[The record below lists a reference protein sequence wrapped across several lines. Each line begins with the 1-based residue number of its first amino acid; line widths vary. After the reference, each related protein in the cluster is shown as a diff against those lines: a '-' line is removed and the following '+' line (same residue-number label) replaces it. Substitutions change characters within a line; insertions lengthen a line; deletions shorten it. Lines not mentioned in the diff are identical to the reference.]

1 MLPILEAAKNWDWDE
16 DEKAEDLMDQW
27 IEQTANELHPESER
41 AERAVR
47 TTLLYLLENR
57 AMTRVKEIHPEWM
70 PYLPEVLTPEEAV
83 ELAMREM
90 YLNEEDKA
98 ATDETKAKI
107 RSQILSDV
115 GGNNQAAVALLERMT
130 AFTGKDGKEI
140 PGVANIEKLSEGRAF
155 TTWGR
160 IKPGGKDREAY
171 ENALA
176 DVKDRFNLWDER
188 PQE

>member
-1 MLPILEAAKNWDWDE
+1 MLEVDMRMFPIIAEQKTEHSWMLPILEAAKNWDWDE

-27 IEQTANELHPESER
+27 IEQTANELHPESES

-57 AMTRVKEIHPEWM
+57 AMTKVKEIHPEWM

-98 ATDETKAKI
+98 AATDLLTRMQDGSLQPSKELI
-107 RSQILSDV
+107 SQIVHLS
-115 GGNNQAAVALLERMT
+115 
-130 AFTGKDGKEI
+130 
-140 PGVANIEKLSEGRAF
+140 
-155 TTWGR
+155 
-160 IKPGGKDREAY
+160 Y
-171 ENALA
+171 
-176 DVKDRFNLWDER
+176 
-188 PQE
+188 

>member
-1 MLPILEAAKNWDWDE
+1 MLEVDMRMFPIIAEQKTEHSWMLPILEAAKNWDWDE

-83 ELAMREM
+83 DLAMREM
-90 YLNEEDKA
+90 YLNKEDKE
-98 ATDETKAKI
+98 ATIDLLTRMQDGSLQPSKELI
-107 RSQILSDV
+107 SQIVHLSD
-115 GGNNQAAVALLERMT
+115 
-130 AFTGKDGKEI
+130 
-140 PGVANIEKLSEGRAF
+140 
-155 TTWGR
+155 
-160 IKPGGKDREAY
+160 
-171 ENALA
+171 
-176 DVKDRFNLWDER
+176 
-188 PQE
+188 

>member
-1 MLPILEAAKNWDWDE
+1 MLEVDMRMFPTIAEQKTEHSWMLPILEAAKNWDWDE

-57 AMTRVKEIHPEWM
+57 ALTKVKEIHPEWM

-90 YLNEEDKA
+90 YLSEEDKA
-98 ATDETKAKI
+98 AAMDLLTRMQDGSLQPSKELI
-107 RSQILSDV
+107 SQIVHLSD
-115 GGNNQAAVALLERMT
+115 
-130 AFTGKDGKEI
+130 
-140 PGVANIEKLSEGRAF
+140 
-155 TTWGR
+155 
-160 IKPGGKDREAY
+160 
-171 ENALA
+171 
-176 DVKDRFNLWDER
+176 
-188 PQE
+188 

>member
-1 MLPILEAAKNWDWDE
+1 MLEVDMRMFPIIAEQKTEHSWMLPILEAAKNWDWDE

-47 TTLLYLLENR
+47 TALLYLLENR

-98 ATDETKAKI
+98 ATTDLLTRMQDGSLQPSKELI
-107 RSQILSDV
+107 SQIVHLSD
-115 GGNNQAAVALLERMT
+115 
-130 AFTGKDGKEI
+130 
-140 PGVANIEKLSEGRAF
+140 
-155 TTWGR
+155 
-160 IKPGGKDREAY
+160 
-171 ENALA
+171 
-176 DVKDRFNLWDER
+176 
-188 PQE
+188 

>member
-1 MLPILEAAKNWDWDE
+1 
-16 DEKAEDLMDQW
+16 MDQW

-57 AMTRVKEIHPEWM
+57 ALTKVKEIHPEWM

-98 ATDETKAKI
+98 ATTDLLTRMQDGSLQPSKELI
-107 RSQILSDV
+107 SQIVHLSD
-115 GGNNQAAVALLERMT
+115 
-130 AFTGKDGKEI
+130 
-140 PGVANIEKLSEGRAF
+140 
-155 TTWGR
+155 
-160 IKPGGKDREAY
+160 
-171 ENALA
+171 
-176 DVKDRFNLWDER
+176 
-188 PQE
+188 

>member
-1 MLPILEAAKNWDWDE
+1 MLEVDMRMFPIIAEQKTEHSWMLPILEAAKNWDWDE

-57 AMTRVKEIHPEWM
+57 AMTKVKEIHPEWM

-90 YLNEEDKA
+90 YLSEEDKA
-98 ATDETKAKI
+98 AAMDLLTRMQDGSLQPSKELI
-107 RSQILSDV
+107 SQIVHLSD
-115 GGNNQAAVALLERMT
+115 
-130 AFTGKDGKEI
+130 
-140 PGVANIEKLSEGRAF
+140 
-155 TTWGR
+155 
-160 IKPGGKDREAY
+160 
-171 ENALA
+171 
-176 DVKDRFNLWDER
+176 
-188 PQE
+188 

>member
-1 MLPILEAAKNWDWDE
+1 MLEVDMRMFPILAEQKTEHSWMLPILEAAKNWDWDE

-83 ELAMREM
+83 DLAMREM
-90 YLNEEDKA
+90 YLNKEDKE
-98 ATDETKAKI
+98 ATIDLLTRMQDGSLQPSKELI
-107 RSQILSDV
+107 SQIVHLSD
-115 GGNNQAAVALLERMT
+115 
-130 AFTGKDGKEI
+130 
-140 PGVANIEKLSEGRAF
+140 
-155 TTWGR
+155 
-160 IKPGGKDREAY
+160 
-171 ENALA
+171 
-176 DVKDRFNLWDER
+176 
-188 PQE
+188 

>member
-1 MLPILEAAKNWDWDE
+1 MLEVDMRMFPIIAEQKTEHSWMLPILEAAKNWDWDE

-57 AMTRVKEIHPEWM
+57 ALTKVKEIHPEWM

-90 YLNEEDKA
+90 YLSEEDKA
-98 ATDETKAKI
+98 AAIDLLTRMKDGSLQPSKELI
-107 RSQILSDV
+107 SQIVHLSD
-115 GGNNQAAVALLERMT
+115 
-130 AFTGKDGKEI
+130 
-140 PGVANIEKLSEGRAF
+140 
-155 TTWGR
+155 
-160 IKPGGKDREAY
+160 
-171 ENALA
+171 
-176 DVKDRFNLWDER
+176 
-188 PQE
+188 

>member
-1 MLPILEAAKNWDWDE
+1 MLEVDMRMFPLIAEQKTEHSWMLPILEAAKNWDWDE

-41 AERAVR
+41 AERAIR

-90 YLNEEDKA
+90 YLSEEDKA
-98 ATDETKAKI
+98 AAMDLLTRMQEGSLQPSKELI
-107 RSQILSDV
+107 SQIVHLSD
-115 GGNNQAAVALLERMT
+115 
-130 AFTGKDGKEI
+130 
-140 PGVANIEKLSEGRAF
+140 
-155 TTWGR
+155 
-160 IKPGGKDREAY
+160 
-171 ENALA
+171 
-176 DVKDRFNLWDER
+176 
-188 PQE
+188 

>member
-1 MLPILEAAKNWDWDE
+1 MLEVDMRMFPIIAEQKTEHSWMLPILEAAKNWDWDE

-57 AMTRVKEIHPEWM
+57 ALTKVKEIHPEWM

-90 YLNEEDKA
+90 YLSEEDKA
-98 ATDETKAKI
+98 AAMDLLTRMQDGNLQPSKELI
-107 RSQILSDV
+107 SQIVHLSD
-115 GGNNQAAVALLERMT
+115 
-130 AFTGKDGKEI
+130 
-140 PGVANIEKLSEGRAF
+140 
-155 TTWGR
+155 
-160 IKPGGKDREAY
+160 
-171 ENALA
+171 
-176 DVKDRFNLWDER
+176 
-188 PQE
+188 

>member
-1 MLPILEAAKNWDWDE
+1 MLEVDMRMFPIIAEQKTEHSWMLPILEAAKNWDWDE

-57 AMTRVKEIHPEWM
+57 ALTKVKEIHPEWM

-98 ATDETKAKI
+98 ATTDLLTRMQDGSLQPSKELI
-107 RSQILSDV
+107 SQIVHLSD
-115 GGNNQAAVALLERMT
+115 
-130 AFTGKDGKEI
+130 
-140 PGVANIEKLSEGRAF
+140 
-155 TTWGR
+155 
-160 IKPGGKDREAY
+160 
-171 ENALA
+171 
-176 DVKDRFNLWDER
+176 
-188 PQE
+188 

>member
-1 MLPILEAAKNWDWDE
+1 MLEVDMRMFPIIAEQKTEHSWILPILEAAKNWDWDE

-57 AMTRVKEIHPEWM
+57 ALTKVKEIHPEWM

-90 YLNEEDKA
+90 YLSEEDKA
-98 ATDETKAKI
+98 AAMDLLTRMQDGSLQPSKELI
-107 RSQILSDV
+107 SQIVHLSD
-115 GGNNQAAVALLERMT
+115 
-130 AFTGKDGKEI
+130 
-140 PGVANIEKLSEGRAF
+140 
-155 TTWGR
+155 
-160 IKPGGKDREAY
+160 
-171 ENALA
+171 
-176 DVKDRFNLWDER
+176 
-188 PQE
+188 

>member
-1 MLPILEAAKNWDWDE
+1 MLEVDMRMFPIIAEQKTEHSWMLPILEAAKNWDWDE

-57 AMTRVKEIHPEWM
+57 ALTKVKEIHPEWM

-90 YLNEEDKA
+90 YLSEEDKA
-98 ATDETKAKI
+98 AAMDLLTRMQDGSLQPSKELI
-107 RSQILSDV
+107 SQIVHLSD
-115 GGNNQAAVALLERMT
+115 
-130 AFTGKDGKEI
+130 
-140 PGVANIEKLSEGRAF
+140 
-155 TTWGR
+155 
-160 IKPGGKDREAY
+160 
-171 ENALA
+171 
-176 DVKDRFNLWDER
+176 
-188 PQE
+188 

>member
-1 MLPILEAAKNWDWDE
+1 MLEVDMRMFPIIAEQKTEHSWMLPILEAAKNWDWDE

-57 AMTRVKEIHPEWM
+57 ALTKVKELHPEWM

-83 ELAMREM
+83 DLAMREM

-98 ATDETKAKI
+98 ATTDLLTRMQDGNLQPSKELI
-107 RSQILSDV
+107 SQIVHLSD
-115 GGNNQAAVALLERMT
+115 
-130 AFTGKDGKEI
+130 
-140 PGVANIEKLSEGRAF
+140 
-155 TTWGR
+155 
-160 IKPGGKDREAY
+160 
-171 ENALA
+171 
-176 DVKDRFNLWDER
+176 
-188 PQE
+188 